1 MANPTSKDNPGA
13 LFVPAGIIGGM
24 GVGFLIDNVA
34 AGMFIGLGLGFVAF
48 AVTSIVYRDK

>member
-1 MANPTSKDNPGA
+1 MATQNNKDNPGA

-48 AVTSIVYRDK
+48 AVTSIVYKNK